1 MGTMDFDIRKFDRY
15 RENNRLEVKKAGG
28 GIPNS
33 LWETYSAMANGSGGM
48 ILLGVAEKDDGSF
61 VTTGLK
67 DVEKLRRDFWNTVNN
82 RQKVSVNLL
91 VDEDVDAYEV
101 NGDAVLAIHVPR
113 ARREDKP
120 VYIDDNMMRGT
131 FRRNGEGDYHC
142 TRAEIKAMLR
152 DQTEETSDMK
162 VLSDMEISDLDIETI
177 HAYRNRHAAYRA
189 EHVWEGLTDE
199 EYLERIGAAKWVK
212 GDKELHP
219 TAAGLL
225 MFGEEYRILYEY
237 PEYFLDYREMLDPSI
252 RWTDRLQSSSGDW
265 TGNLFDFFFRV
276 YAKLVKDLKIPFRL
290 EGVTRIDDTLVH
302 KALREALANCLVNA
316 DFFVSRGIVIRKM
329 EDTIIIENPGYIRTG
344 KEQMLKGGISDP
356 RNKALIKMFN
366 MIGIGERAGSGVP
379 DIFAVWESHGWEA
392 PKIEE
397 QFNPDRTILTLSFV
411 EEASRKNKQEEQ
423 AGKTGRKNR
432 QEKQAEKASRKNK
445 QKKQAEKTSRKSKQE
460 KQAGNVSNNRK
471 AGKTETNKHL
481 ILGFLERKGSSKAT
495 EIAEYIGLSSA
506 RTRVILSELAAE
518 GEIQPEGAGRSRRY
532 QRTEK

>member
-1 MGTMDFDIRKFDRY
+1 MDFDIRKFDRY

-162 VLSDMEISDLDIETI
+162 VLSDMGISDLDIETV

-423 AGKTGRKNR
+423 ARKTGRKNR

-445 QKKQAEKTSRKSKQE
+445 QKKQAEKASRKNKQE
-460 KQAGNVSNNRK
+460 M
-471 AGKTETNKHL
+471 
-481 ILGFLERKGSSKAT
+481 
-495 EIAEYIGLSSA
+495 
-506 RTRVILSELAAE
+506 
-518 GEIQPEGAGRSRRY
+518 
-532 QRTEK
+532 